1 MANTHFLILTFAKS
15 WYKDM
20 VTSSPI
26 LHARFCFLCM
36 SHCLLTDMSK
46 HLSHG
51 VVDQLAV
58 LHKQY
63 LMFLFQAV
71 ICVINKI
78 KNLRS
83 A

>member
-15 WYKDM
+15 PYKDM

-46 HLSHG
+46 HLSHC
-51 VVDQLAV
+51 VVDQLA
-58 LHKQY
+58 
-63 LMFLFQAV
+63 LMFPFQTV
-71 ICVINKI
+71 TCVINKI